1 MLTIMSSMPY
11 HELTLARHGL
21 AADWGLAILIHYGL
35 LVVGAK
41 SCWLIHAALHVC
53 MLMHAVLGA

>member
-41 SCWLIHAALHVC
+41 SC
-53 MLMHAVLGA
+53 